1 MPVLPIIST
10 FKSSVVIEL
19 KRMLNSL
26 VLLAAMILLLTGC
39 YYDVEEELYGGTCDT
54 LAVTY
59 TKDITA
65 LLSAGN
71 CIGCHS
77 GGAPSGGVN
86 LSDYASVKAKA
97 LDGSLYG
104 ALNHDAPYT
113 AMPPT
118 GGKLDNCS
126 LFKVKAW
133 VHQNTP
139 Q

>member
-1 MPVLPIIST
+1 MPVPLIIST
-10 FKSSVVIEL
+10 FKFSVVIEL
-19 KRMLNSL
+19 KRMLNSM
-26 VLLAAMILLLTGC
+26 VLLTAMLLLLTGC
-39 YYDVEEELYGGTCDT
+39 YYDVEDELYGSTCDT
-54 LAVTY
+54 LSVTY
-59 TKDITA
+59 DKNIA
-65 LLSAGN
+65 AILSAGN

-77 GGAPSGGVN
+77 GSAPSGGVN

-113 AMPPT
+113 AMPPA

-126 LFKVKAW
+126 LLKVKAW